1 MTLLLTVLVFL
12 IWVCA
17 LVNSKGDVSSPS
29 VLITSG
35 FLISVFVYVAFS
47 SSWGSDVTINTVLVK
62 MCIRDSQYDKR
73 DANALLAFRV
83 APLALADQH
92 FLVLGGRLLGKEL
105 GRVGSP
111 FRWLTRRLLGGLGG
125 GGSASRRT
133 RGRRRSVSR
142 SVGHLLKLQ

>member
-47 SSWGSDVTINTVLVK
+47 SSWGSDVTINTVLVISGGLISFILGEAAAKHLFLVRKPERLATYALPK
-62 MCIRDSQYDKR
+62 MPPL
-73 DANALLAFRV
+73 ANAFFAV
-83 APLALADQH
+83 
-92 FLVLGGRLLGKEL
+92 LVLVCILDI
-105 GRVGSP
+105 V
-111 FRWLTRRLLGGLGG
+111 
-125 GGSASRRT
+125 
-133 RGRRRSVSR
+133 
-142 SVGHLLKLQ
+142 LQYQSIFLQIILFHILEYLFLINEHNTFYN